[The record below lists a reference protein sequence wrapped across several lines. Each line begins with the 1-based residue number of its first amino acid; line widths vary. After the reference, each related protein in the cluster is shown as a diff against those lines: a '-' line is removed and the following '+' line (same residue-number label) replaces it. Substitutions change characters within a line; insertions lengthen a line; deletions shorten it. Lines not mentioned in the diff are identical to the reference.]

1 MKEQKKKAKCKACCK
16 MYIADS
22 KYGTGNMK
30 RHIPMCPRKDTRDVG
45 QSLLSRSDG
54 SIIAAKFDAD
64 EFRELVA
71 SAVIMHDLPFQFVE
85 WVAMKKMLCYLRP
98 ELHIVSRNT
107 CKADCLRIYNR
118 EKSKI
123 KSLLAS
129 IPGRICLTSDC
140 WSSLTTDGY
149 ICLTAHFIDKDWNLQ
164 KKILN
169 FCYLPPPHSGVALCE
184 KIHHFLCG
192 WQIDDRIFTITLD
205 NASSNDVCAGL
216 LRNLLATKGDLL
228 LQGDFF
234 T

>member
-1 MKEQKKKAKCKACCK
+1 M
-16 MYIADS
+16 
-22 KYGTGNMK
+22 
-30 RHIPMCPRKDTRDVG
+30 
-45 QSLLSRSDG
+45 LSRSEG
-54 SIIAAKFDAD
+54 SIIATKFDAD
-64 EFRELVA
+64 DFRELVA
-71 SAVIMHDLPFQFVE
+71 SAIIMRDLSFQFVE

-98 ELHIVSRNT
+98 KLHIVSRNT
-107 CKADCLRIYNR
+107 YKADCLRIYNR

-129 IPGRICLTSDC
+129 IPGRTCLTSDC

-184 KIHHFLCG
+184 KIHHFLSG
-192 WQIDDRIFTITLD
+192 WQMDDRIFTITLD
-205 NASSNDVCAGL
+205 YASSNDVCAGL